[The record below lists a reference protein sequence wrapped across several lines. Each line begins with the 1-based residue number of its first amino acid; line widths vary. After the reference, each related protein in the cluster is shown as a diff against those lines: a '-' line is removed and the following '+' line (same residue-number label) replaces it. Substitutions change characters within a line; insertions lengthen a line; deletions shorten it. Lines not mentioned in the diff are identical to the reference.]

1 LNDEAILVGN
11 LVYSRQ
17 GRDAGKP
24 FLVVGQVNERYV
36 LVADGDLRH
45 LDNPKM
51 KNLRHLK
58 VLNVKSEELTQ
69 ALARGEPLEN
79 HRLRKLVREL
89 AAKEQEV
96 REGGS
101 LDG

>member
-1 LNDEAILVGN
+1 MNDDATMLGS

-17 GRDAGKP
+17 GRDMGKP
-24 FLVVGQVNERYV
+24 FLVVGQINERYV
-36 LVADGDLRH
+36 LIADGDLRH
-45 LDNPKM
+45 LDNPKL
-51 KNLRHLK
+51 KNLRHLS
-58 VLNVKSEELTQ
+58 LSRVKSEELIQ

-89 AAKEQEV
+89 AVVDQEV

-101 LDG
+101 DIG

>member
-1 LNDEAILVGN
+1 MNDDALLGK

-17 GRDAGKP
+17 GRDMGKP

-45 LDNPKM
+45 IDNPKL
-51 KNLRHLK
+51 KNLRHLRISS
-58 VLNVKSEELTQ
+58 VKSEELMQ

-89 AAKEQEV
+89 AVKEQDD

-101 LDG
+101 ADG

>member
-1 LNDEAILVGN
+1 MNTDTELLGY

-17 GRDAGKP
+17 GRDTGKP

-36 LVADGDLRH
+36 LVADGEMRRV
-45 LDNPKM
+45 DNPKL
-51 KNLRHLK
+51 KNLRHVSLST
-58 VLNVKSEELTQ
+58 LQSQEFIQ

-89 AAKEQEV
+89 AVKEQEV

-101 LDG
+101 ANG

>member
-1 LNDEAILVGN
+1 M
-11 LVYSRQ
+11 
-17 GRDAGKP
+17 GKP

-36 LVADGDLRH
+36 LVADGDLRRF
-45 LDNPKM
+45 DNPKL
-51 KNLRHLK
+51 KSLRHLR
-58 VLNVKSEELTQ
+58 LSNVKSEELVQ

-89 AAKEQEV
+89 TEMEQEV

-101 LDG
+101 DDG

>member
-1 LNDEAILVGN
+1 LNDDALLGK

-17 GRDAGKP
+17 GRDVGKP

-36 LVADGDLRH
+36 LVVDGDLRH
-45 LDNPKM
+45 LDNPKL
-51 KNLRHLK
+51 KNLRHLR
-58 VLNVKSEELTQ
+58 LSNVKSEELMQ

-89 AAKEQEV
+89 AVKEQED

-101 LDG
+101 ADG